1 MRSMTLEPV
10 NVETQVSL
18 ETEPKTSMVK
28 PELVL
33 TDKDVYSDNNTQI
46 ITGGFKPVPT
56 TNLEPVMDAGSS
68 IINTM
73 VNAEL
78 IGGVRTDKK
87 PVVTENG
94 AVIITDTTNGS
105 VPSKGG
111 GIGGGGGGGMA
122 DSADEEVVE
131 APMKPKKF
139 PFLLV
144 GAAVVA
150 GYLIFR
156 KR

>member
-1 MRSMTLEPV
+1 MRSITLEPV

-18 ETEPKTSMVK
+18 ESEPTTSMVK
-28 PELVL
+28 PDMVL
-33 TDKDVYSDNNTQI
+33 TDKDVYTDNNTQI
-46 ITGGFKPVPT
+46 ITGGIKPIPIGS
-56 TNLEPVMDAGSS
+56 LEPVMDAGSS

-73 VNAEL
+73 INAEL
-78 IGGVRTDKK
+78 IGGERPEKK
-87 PVVTENG
+87 PIVTDSGSVIVV
-94 AVIITDTTNGS
+94 DTTNGS
-105 VPSKGG
+105 VPSAGG
-111 GIGGGGGGGMA
+111 GIGGGGRVGMR
-122 DSADEEVVE
+122 DSGDEEVVE

-144 GAAVVA
+144 GAAVIV